1 MAGVATVNDELQKTV
16 MKIQATAPNADLVR
30 AATANL
36 AELLRS
42 APQEP
47 SFDLQSWQR
56 EWSDLEAEMKAVSRV
71 NDIAEGRG
79 E

>member
-1 MAGVATVNDELQKTV
+1 MAGVLTLDDELHELVTA
-16 MKIQATAPNADLVR
+16 IQATSSNPALIR

-36 AELLRS
+36 AELLHA
-42 APQEP
+42 APDDS

-56 EWSDLEAEMKAVSRV
+56 QWSAVEAEMKAITRA

-79 E
+79 G